1 MEKKEQSRSRMGLCG
16 WFHRKVYEG
25 RNRLHGRCQE
35 GGRSRWYGIFHS
47 GNCGKLH
54 GRLHGGRGRM
64 IHGRYRSGSTL
75 CSRFIVTSYFSIVL
89 SVVLI
94 SVVSY
99 ALLGRSSWKYVV
111 QTNEQVVQQ
120 KKAGIKMRL
129 EGLET
134 TFRDV
139 AYHTQVQKLLSSEK
153 EAEDLNALRIE
164 MNQAIT
170 GVANSFMMFDNMVV
184 FSADGNMVGSLL
196 GFDTA
201 KTIKDYSW
209 YPQAEESMGETVWL
223 SGLAQMAWDNYGGH
237 MTMPVVKKIRAL
249 HVSGNVPIGKTLG
262 YFYGV
267 LNLDQVL
274 NFVQNE
280 YQHPTDQHKILI
292 AAADGKIVS
301 STDKRQIGKT
311 FDCTFFDAEYNNTYI
326 SCQDETV
333 LFTYTQV
340 PSENFS
346 WYVVCIT
353 PKKEILKD
361 AHMAVFVCFC
371 VSFVLLLV
379 FLFFSIHNARAIRAP
394 FKILEEEFEKV
405 EQGEFDLTIHEKFH
419 IMEIDRLFQRF
430 HVMVYRLD
438 TLIHEV
444 YEARIKEQK
453 LLNDAREAEIQAL
466 QMQINPHFLYNTLDS
481 INWMALMQG
490 NKEISKMALALGH
503 LFRANMNTTGIY
515 TTVQE
520 ELENIRLF
528 MYLEQVRFEEKLDYT
543 IETGEDVMRVQIVKH
558 IIQPLVENSIKYG
571 IEPYNI
577 RGKIEISVKQEKLAD
592 GSSLLKIT
600 VSDNG
605 KGMKLEKCEELMKL
619 WQQISHGQGMEQEEE
634 KKKHGVGIRNIMM
647 RLHLC
652 YGEKAEFSVWS
663 SEEKGTTTKIA
674 FPMK

>member
-1 MEKKEQSRSRMGLCG
+1 MKK
-16 WFHRKVYEG
+16 RK
-25 RNRLHGRCQE
+25 Q
-35 GGRSRWYGIFHS
+35 
-47 GNCGKLH
+47 
-54 GRLHGGRGRM
+54 HGGL
-64 IHGRYRSGSTL
+64 YSGWHIKNTL
-75 CSRFIVTSYFSIVL
+75 CSRFIVTSYVSIVV
-89 SVVLI
+89 SVILI
-94 SVVSY
+94 SIVSY
-99 ALLGRSSWKYVV
+99 ALLSENSWKYMV
-111 QTNEQVVQQ
+111 QTSEQIVRQ
-120 KKAGIKMRL
+120 KKSGIEIRL

-139 AYHTQVQKLLSSEK
+139 AYHTQVQKLLSSGK
-153 EAEDLNALRIE
+153 EASDLNALRVE

-201 KTIKDYSW
+201 KKAKDYSW
-209 YPQAEESMGETVWL
+209 YQEASESGGETVWL
-223 SGLAQMAWDNYGGH
+223 PDLVQTAWDNYGGH
-237 MTMPVVKKIRAL
+237 VTIPVVKKIRAL
-249 HVSGNVPIGKTLG
+249 HASGNVPIGKTLG

-280 YQHPTDQHKILI
+280 YQYPADGHKVLI
-292 AAADGKIVS
+292 VAADGKIIS
-301 STDKRQIGKT
+301 SIEKRGIGDK
-311 FDCTFFDAEYNNTYI
+311 FDTSFFHADCNNTYI
-326 SCQDETV
+326 SYQGEKV
-333 LFTYTQV
+333 LFTYTEV
-340 PSENFS
+340 PSESFY

-353 PKKEILKD
+353 PKREILKD

-394 FKILEEEFEKV
+394 FKVLEDEFEKV
-405 EQGEFDLTIHEKFH
+405 EQGEFDLKIHEKFH

-438 TLIHEV
+438 TLIREV

-453 LLNDAREAEIQAL
+453 LQNDAREAEIQAL

-503 LFRANMNTTGIY
+503 LFRANMNTTGISGIY
-515 TTVQE
+515 TTVEE

-528 MYLEQVRFEEKLDYT
+528 MYLEQVRFEEKLDYM
-543 IETGEDVMRVQIVKH
+543 IDADESVMKARIVKH

-577 RGKIEISVKQEKLAD
+577 RGKIEILVSSVKREGAGNEAD
-592 GSSLLKIT
+592 DTSIT
-600 VSDNG
+600 IIVADNG
-605 KGMKLEKCEELMKL
+605 KGMKPEKCEELTRL
-619 WQQISHGQGMEQEEE
+619 WEQISHNQDVEEDG
-634 KKKHGVGIRNIMM
+634 KKKKNGVGIRNIMM

-652 YGEKAEFSVWS
+652 YGEKAEFSVCS
-663 SEEKGTTTKIA
+663 SEEKGTVTKIS